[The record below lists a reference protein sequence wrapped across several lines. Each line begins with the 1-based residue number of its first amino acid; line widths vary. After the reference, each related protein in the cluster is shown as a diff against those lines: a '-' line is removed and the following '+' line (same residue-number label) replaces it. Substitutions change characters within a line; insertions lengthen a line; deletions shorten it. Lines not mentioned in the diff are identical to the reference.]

1 MTLGETVKQ
10 MQFSFVIVLV
20 FPESRCFPILQ
31 LSPLQSVY
39 FAVCRFQL
47 LVFFRAWFPCSEPG
61 RQYEL
66 CHLIHLLGSCTV
78 LYWTPLDSKETEV
91 DKTNMAPVLQHLISL
106 KCIISKLNPWLDE
119 VHQRRSKDSKPYYK
133 GENQLIWGWEIKDS
147 GRKYASWEM
156 KWE

>member
-133 GENQLIWGWEIKDS
+133 GGNQLIWEWEIKDS